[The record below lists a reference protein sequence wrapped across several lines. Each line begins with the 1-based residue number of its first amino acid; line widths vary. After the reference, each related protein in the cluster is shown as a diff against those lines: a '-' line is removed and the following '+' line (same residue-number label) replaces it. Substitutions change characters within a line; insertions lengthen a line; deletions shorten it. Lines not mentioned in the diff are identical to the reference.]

1 MLSALCPERFHLDE
15 RGPFSVSTGTGVTG
29 CVSDALVL
37 EGLIGVVV
45 WEMLDFMGWS
55 LVRRIGVCVCKVERG
70 ESPCK

>member
-1 MLSALCPERFHLDE
+1 M
-15 RGPFSVSTGTGVTG
+15 STGTGVTG

-45 WEMLDFMGWS
+45 WETLDFMGWS